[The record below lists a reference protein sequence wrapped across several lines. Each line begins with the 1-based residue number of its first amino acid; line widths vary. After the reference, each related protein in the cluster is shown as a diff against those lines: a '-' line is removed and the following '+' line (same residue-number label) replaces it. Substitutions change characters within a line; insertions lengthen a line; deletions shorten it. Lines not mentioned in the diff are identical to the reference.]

1 MAYVHFEDVSEVIV
15 STELATR
22 PDQLVSF
29 LVSSILQQQTTQQAH
44 RVRTHSMDAA
54 APPMLQLTEQGALLE
69 KNKQKESPVERAEN
83 GALRIGGGG
92 YSSLESAEV
101 DDADMN
107 DLAETEEPPTRLTAS
122 RAALEVARQA
132 VRMLEDE
139 VRELSTGMR
148 NPSENSSFA
157 DAGLCFRPVKDV
169 IKK

>member
-54 APPMLQLTEQGALLE
+54 APPVLQLTEQGALLD
-69 KNKQKESPVERAEN
+69 KDKQNNTVERAEN

-101 DDADMN
+101 DDADMHG
-107 DLAETEEPPTRLTAS
+107 LAETEEPPTRLTAS

-139 VRELSTGMR
+139 VRELSTGLR
-148 NPSENSSFA
+148 HPSENSSFA
-157 DAGLCFRPVKDV
+157 DSGLCFRPVKDV